1 MKIVFVLQISS
12 SISDEP
18 IQLDPAE
25 LCIPLLLNKHML
37 LFMNIINT
45 TDFYVAFNSYYM
57 ESAAARYSSPYEN
70 GILPPRST
78 KKLTFPWRTT
88 EQEFKDMEPD
98 GDYFVWNRVV
108 TERVESR
115 DISGYM
121 GAEESKKLPVIFNKV
136 SS

>member
-1 MKIVFVLQISS
+1 
-12 SISDEP
+12 
-18 IQLDPAE
+18 
-25 LCIPLLLNKHML
+25 ML
-37 LFMNIINT
+37 LFVTLVNT
-45 TDFYVAFNSYYM
+45 TDFYVAFNAYYIKR
-57 ESAAARYSSPYEN
+57 AAAQCKSPKEN

-78 KKLTFPWRTT
+78 TKLSFGWKTN
-88 EQEFKDMEPD
+88 EQEFEDMEPV

-108 TERVESR
+108 TERVESG

>member
-25 LCIPLLLNKHML
+25 LCIPLLLNKAML
-37 LFMNIINT
+37 LFVNIVNT
-45 TDFYVAFNSYYM
+45 TDFYVAFNSYYI
-57 ESAAARYSSPYEN
+57 ERAAAQCKTSSGN
-70 GILPPRST
+70 GILPPRCT
-78 KKLTFPWRTT
+78 KKLTLGWITS
-88 EQEFKDMEPD
+88 EQEFEDMKPD

-108 TERVESR
+108 TERVESG

-121 GAEESKKLPVIFNKV
+121 IADESKKLPVIFNKV

>member
-25 LCIPLLLNKHML
+25 LCIPLLLNKNML
-37 LFMNIINT
+37 LSVNIVNT
-45 TDFYVAFNSYYM
+45 TDFYVAFNSYYI
-57 ESAAARYSSPYEN
+57 ERAAAQYKSLDEN

-78 KKLTFPWRTT
+78 KELTFSWTTT

-98 GDYFVWNRVV
+98 ADYFVWNRVV
-108 TERVESR
+108 TERVEGG

-121 GAEESKKLPVIFNKV
+121 GAEESKKLPVIFNEV
-136 SS
+136 SF

>member
-12 SISDEP
+12 SISDEL
-18 IQLDPAE
+18 IKLDPAE
-25 LCIPLLLNKHML
+25 LCIPLLLNKRVS
-37 LFMNIINT
+37 LFVNIINT
-45 TDFYVAFNSYYM
+45 TDFYVAFNSYYIKR
-57 ESAAARYSSPYEN
+57 AAAWYKSQDEN
-70 GILPPRST
+70 GILPPRCT
-78 KKLTFPWRTT
+78 KKLTFRWVIS

-108 TERVESR
+108 TECVESG

-121 GAEESKKLPVIFNKV
+121 IADESKKLPVIFNKV

>member
-1 MKIVFVLQISS
+1 MKIIFVLQISS

-25 LCIPLLLNKHML
+25 LCIPLLLNKGML
-37 LFMNIINT
+37 LFVNIVNT
-45 TDFYVAFNSYYM
+45 TDFYVAFNSYYI
-57 ESAAARYSSPYEN
+57 ERAAARYKSPDEN

-78 KKLTFPWRTT
+78 KKLTFSWITT
-88 EQEFKDMEPD
+88 EQEFKDMEPG

-108 TERVESR
+108 TERVESG

-121 GAEESKKLPVIFNKV
+121 GAEESKKLLVIFNEV
-136 SS
+136 SF